1 MKTNGVAVM
10 LAAALMLGSVA
21 FGTACNKG
29 PAESAGE
36 KIDDAAQKLKD
47 KVDPPG
53 PGEKAGRKV
62 DKALGND

>member
-1 MKTNGVAVM
+1 MKTTGMALM
-10 LAAALMLGSVA
+10 FGAALTIASVG
-21 FGTACNKG
+21 FGTACQKG
-29 PAESAGE
+29 PAEKTGA

>member
-1 MKTNGVAVM
+1 MKTRK
-10 LAAALMLGSVA
+10 LALGLGAGLLIASLGL
-21 FGTACNKG
+21 GTACNKG
-29 PAESAGE
+29 PAESTGE

-53 PGEKAGRKV
+53 PGEKAGRQV

>member
-1 MKTNGVAVM
+1 MKMRKGALV
-10 LAAALMLGSVA
+10 LAAALMLGSVG

-29 PAESAGE
+29 PAENAGE
-36 KIDDAAQKLKD
+36 KLDDAAQKLKD

-53 PGEKAGRKV
+53 PGEKAGRKL